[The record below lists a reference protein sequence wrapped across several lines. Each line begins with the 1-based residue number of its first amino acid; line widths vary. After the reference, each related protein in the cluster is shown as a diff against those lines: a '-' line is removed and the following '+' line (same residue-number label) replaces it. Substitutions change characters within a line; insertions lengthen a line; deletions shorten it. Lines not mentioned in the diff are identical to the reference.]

1 MKNKSNFFNKIHW
14 FWIVIGFFFVIWC
27 AIFFTNYYQYKIPQ
41 VCNKNMCFTVEI
53 ADTPTER
60 EKGLMNRE
68 SMAENHGMLF
78 IFLASDFYNFW
89 MKNTLIPL
97 DIIWL
102 DDQMNVVRI
111 LTAQPCETDFCE
123 IYKPGALAKYVV
135 EFNEWT
141 AEKYG
146 IAEWDRVELKHIQ

>member
-1 MKNKSNFFNKIHW
+1 
-14 FWIVIGFFFVIWC
+14 
-27 AIFFTNYYQYKIPQ
+27 
-41 VCNKNMCFTVEI
+41 MCFTVEI

-135 EFNEWT
+135 EFNE
-141 AEKYG
+141 
-146 IAEWDRVELKHIQ
+146 